1 MSTSHQLTAIAV
13 DRLKPRSTRY
23 EVADHRVPGLRLV
36 VQPTGAKSWVL
47 RYSIG
52 NRDRRYTIGSYPT
65 LGLDS
70 ARKRASV
77 AKAAIAAGRDPG
89 AEKIEA
95 RRKAAAGI
103 DRAELVAVVW
113 EEYRDQHLAT
123 RRKATKDAATNT
135 FTKWALPKIGKY
147 RIGEVTKRD
156 ILGILDSVMKAGYPA
171 AASRARA
178 VLTAFFNWAIARD
191 IIAASPCLGI
201 KPPAETRSRDRVLS
215 DDELRWL
222 WTACEQDPFPFGRMV
237 QLLILTGAR
246 RDEVRRITDKE
257 LKRADGLWVLPASR
271 AKNRRA
277 HEVPLSDAALAVIDT
292 APRVRNRAGYVF
304 CTNGK
309 TPSSGFSRMKR
320 RLDRD
325 MLKIAREE
333 AKARGEDSQ
342 KVKIPEWVLHDLRR
356 TAASGMA
363 RLGIALPVIERCL
376 NHVSGSFAGIVGVY
390 QKHSYIE
397 EKKTAL
403 DTWARF
409 VMSLTEPAAENV
421 LPFKQAAK

>member
-1 MSTSHQLTAIAV
+1 MAKATAQLKSPT
-13 DRLKPRSTRY
+13 RLDVRQHAKY
-23 EVADHRVPGLRLV
+23 EHLID
-36 VQPTGAKSWVL
+36 
-47 RYSIG
+47 
-52 NRDRRYTIGSYPT
+52 
-65 LGLDS
+65 
-70 ARKRASV
+70 V
-77 AKAAIAAGRDPG
+77 AKTKPPLRTAVAHPCDESSLSGTIEAFQAGLIKPILVGPAGKIRSI
-89 AEKIEA
+89 AEKLSLDISGLEIIDVPHSQ
-95 RRKAAAGI
+95 AAAE
-103 DRAELVAVVW
+103 RAVALVREAKAELLMKGSLHSD
-113 EEYRDQHLAT
+113 EIL
-123 RRKATKDAATNT
+123 
-135 FTKWALPKIGKY
+135 
-147 RIGEVTKRD
+147 GEVTKRD